1 MTARRVASVLRAADK
16 GSAISS
22 PATGAGAQ
30 RHERIYQAVSSAII
44 EHRLQPGA
52 RLREDALAEV
62 FGVSRTGIRKVLQR
76 LAMDQLITLT
86 PGKGA
91 SVTRPSAEEAR
102 EVFEARRL
110 VEGGLMQPLAQVLD
124 AKGVEQLRALAAQEQ
139 VALEAGEQSEA
150 IQCSA
155 KFHSA
160 LAALAGNET
169 LATFV
174 VQLCSRS
181 SLILAVYGVLLF
193 VTYGLFQAV
202 PGGFIPTQDKL
213 YLIGGMKLPE
223 GASLDRTEAVAR
235 RVSELA
241 MNTEGVSDAWS
252 TGPSSTT
259 YPASAPPSAS
269 AQS

>member
-181 SLILAVYGVLLF
+181 SLILAVYGNAGNLGCDCTDHQQLLALLEQGDGKAAADF
-193 VTYGLFQAV
+193 MAKHLDAIEASLSIGDEPQAV
-202 PGGFIPTQDKL
+202 PDLQDVFAG
-213 YLIGGMKLPE
+213 Y
-223 GASLDRTEAVAR
+223 R
-235 RVSELA
+235 R
-241 MNTEGVSDAWS
+241 
-252 TGPSSTT
+252 
-259 YPASAPPSAS
+259 
-269 AQS
+269 

>member
-1 MTARRVASVLRAADK
+1 MTARRVASALRAA
-16 GSAISS
+16 ATAS
-22 PATGAGAQ
+22 PVSGAGTQ
-30 RHERIYQAVSSAII
+30 RHERIYQAISAAII

-52 RLREDALAEV
+52 RLREDALADV

-110 VEGGLMQPLAQVLD
+110 VECGAMLPLAQTLD
-124 AKGVEQLRALAAQEQ
+124 AAGLTRLRALAAQEQ
-139 VALEAGEQSEA
+139 QALEAGEQSAA

-155 KFHSA
+155 QFHGT
-160 LAALAGNET
+160 LAALAGNQT

-181 SLILAVYGVLLF
+181 SLILAVYGNAGNLGCDCTDHQQLLELLEKGDGKAAATF
-193 VTYGLFQAV
+193 MAKHLEDIEASLSIGDEPQAV
-202 PGGFIPTQDKL
+202 PDLQDVFAG
-213 YLIGGMKLPE
+213 Y
-223 GASLDRTEAVAR
+223 R
-235 RVSELA
+235 R
-241 MNTEGVSDAWS
+241 
-252 TGPSSTT
+252 
-259 YPASAPPSAS
+259 
-269 AQS
+269 

>member
-181 SLILAVYGVLLF
+181 SLILAVYGNAGNLGCDCTDHQQLLALLEKGDGKAAAAF
-193 VTYGLFQAV
+193 MAKHLEDIEASLSIGDEPQAV
-202 PGGFIPTQDKL
+202 PDLQDVFAG
-213 YLIGGMKLPE
+213 Y
-223 GASLDRTEAVAR
+223 R
-235 RVSELA
+235 R
-241 MNTEGVSDAWS
+241 
-252 TGPSSTT
+252 
-259 YPASAPPSAS
+259 
-269 AQS
+269 

>member
-16 GSAISS
+16 KTANASAVS
-22 PATGAGAQ
+22 GAGAQ
-30 RHERIYQAVSSAII
+30 RHERIYQAISAAII

-102 EVFEARRL
+102 EVFDARRL
-110 VEGGLMQPLAQVLD
+110 VECGLMQPLVQALD
-124 AKGVEQLRALAAQEQ
+124 AEGLSQLKALAAREQ
-139 VALEAGEQSEA
+139 QALEAGEQSAA

-155 KFHSA
+155 QFHSA
-160 LAALAGNET
+160 LAALAGNQT

-181 SLILAVYGVLLF
+181 SLILAVYGNSGNLGCDCTDHQQLLALLEQGDGQAAAAF
-193 VTYGLFQAV
+193 MARHLDEIEASLSIGEAPQAV
-202 PGGFIPTQDKL
+202 PDLQDVFAG
-213 YLIGGMKLPE
+213 Y
-223 GASLDRTEAVAR
+223 R
-235 RVSELA
+235 R
-241 MNTEGVSDAWS
+241 
-252 TGPSSTT
+252 
-259 YPASAPPSAS
+259 
-269 AQS
+269 

>member
-16 GSAISS
+16 KTANASAVS
-22 PATGAGAQ
+22 GAGAQ
-30 RHERIYQAVSSAII
+30 RHERIYQAISAAII

-110 VEGGLMQPLAQVLD
+110 VECGLMQPLVQALD
-124 AKGVEQLRALAAQEQ
+124 AEGLRQLQALAAREQ
-139 VALEAGEQSEA
+139 QALEAGEQSTA

-155 KFHSA
+155 QFHSA
-160 LAALAGNET
+160 LAALAGNQT

-181 SLILAVYGVLLF
+181 SLILAVYGNSGNLGCDCTDHQQLLTLLEQGDGQAATAF
-193 VTYGLFQAV
+193 MAKHLNEIEASLSIDEAPQAV
-202 PGGFIPTQDKL
+202 PDLQDVFAG
-213 YLIGGMKLPE
+213 Y
-223 GASLDRTEAVAR
+223 R
-235 RVSELA
+235 R
-241 MNTEGVSDAWS
+241 
-252 TGPSSTT
+252 
-259 YPASAPPSAS
+259 
-269 AQS
+269 

>member
-139 VALEAGEQSEA
+139 VALEAGELRHMTEKMQEA
-150 IQCSA
+150 RRAEVEAESA
-155 KFHSA
+155 QKEVRGF
-160 LAALAGNET
+160 
-169 LATFV
+169 
-174 VQLCSRS
+174 
-181 SLILAVYGVLLF
+181 
-193 VTYGLFQAV
+193 
-202 PGGFIPTQDKL
+202 GGR
-213 YLIGGMKLPE
+213 
-223 GASLDRTEAVAR
+223 GASE
-235 RVSELA
+235 
-241 MNTEGVSDAWS
+241 EGVEGFMRSLRR
-252 TGPSSTT
+252 
-259 YPASAPPSAS
+259 
-269 AQS
+269 

>member
-174 VQLCSRS
+174 V
-181 SLILAVYGVLLF
+181 ILAVYGNAGNLGCDCTDHQQLLALLEQGDGKAAADF
-193 VTYGLFQAV
+193 MAKHLDAIEASLSIGDEPQAV
-202 PGGFIPTQDKL
+202 PDLQDVFAG
-213 YLIGGMKLPE
+213 Y
-223 GASLDRTEAVAR
+223 R
-235 RVSELA
+235 R
-241 MNTEGVSDAWS
+241 
-252 TGPSSTT
+252 
-259 YPASAPPSAS
+259 
-269 AQS
+269 

>member
-16 GSAISS
+16 KTANASAVS
-22 PATGAGAQ
+22 GAGAQ
-30 RHERIYQAVSSAII
+30 RHERIYQAISAAII

-102 EVFEARRL
+102 EVFDARRL
-110 VEGGLMQPLAQVLD
+110 VECGLMQPLVQVLD
-124 AKGVEQLRALAAQEQ
+124 AEGLSQLKALAAREQ
-139 VALEAGEQSEA
+139 QALEAGEQSAA

-155 KFHSA
+155 QFHSA
-160 LAALAGNET
+160 LAALAGNQT

-181 SLILAVYGVLLF
+181 SLILAVYGNSGNLGCDCTDHQQLLALLEQGDGQAAAAF
-193 VTYGLFQAV
+193 MARHLDEIEASLSIGEAPQAV
-202 PGGFIPTQDKL
+202 PDLQDVFAG
-213 YLIGGMKLPE
+213 Y
-223 GASLDRTEAVAR
+223 R
-235 RVSELA
+235 R
-241 MNTEGVSDAWS
+241 
-252 TGPSSTT
+252 
-259 YPASAPPSAS
+259 
-269 AQS
+269 

>member
-16 GSAISS
+16 KTANASAVS
-22 PATGAGAQ
+22 GAGAQ
-30 RHERIYQAVSSAII
+30 RHERIYQAISAAII

-102 EVFEARRL
+102 EVFDARRL
-110 VEGGLMQPLAQVLD
+110 VECGLMQPLVQTLD
-124 AKGVEQLRALAAQEQ
+124 AEGLSQLKALAAREQ
-139 VALEAGEQSEA
+139 QALEAGEQSAA

-155 KFHSA
+155 QFHSA
-160 LAALAGNET
+160 LAALAGNQT

-181 SLILAVYGVLLF
+181 SLILAVYGNSGNLGCDCTDHQQLLALLEQGDGQAAAAF
-193 VTYGLFQAV
+193 MARHLDEIEASLSIGEAPQAV
-202 PGGFIPTQDKL
+202 PDLQDVFAG
-213 YLIGGMKLPE
+213 Y
-223 GASLDRTEAVAR
+223 R
-235 RVSELA
+235 R
-241 MNTEGVSDAWS
+241 
-252 TGPSSTT
+252 
-259 YPASAPPSAS
+259 
-269 AQS
+269 